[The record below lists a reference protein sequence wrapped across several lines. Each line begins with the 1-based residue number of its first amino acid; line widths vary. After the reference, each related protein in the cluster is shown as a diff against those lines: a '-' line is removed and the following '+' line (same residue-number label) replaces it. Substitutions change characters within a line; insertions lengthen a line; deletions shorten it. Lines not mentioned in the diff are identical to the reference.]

1 MPQTALGTSVVFFS
15 VSAVGAWIGDV
26 RTRAEHRGNG
36 SFLVVVDFGL
46 FQQRMGQT
54 ALIDS
59 FQS

>member
-15 VSAVGAWIGDV
+15 VCAVGAWTGDV
-26 RTRAEHRGNG
+26 RKGAEHGGNG
-36 SFLVVVDFGL
+36 SFLVAVDFRL

-54 ALIDS
+54 APIDS